1 MREKNIVL
9 VHQALWGQNAKATNI
24 FSVASSRS
32 ITWKIGTVCPFLVHS
47 WTSQNMP
54 TITKRG
60 VYSPVIISIRI
71 PISARAG
78 AQLVSGTGADAA
90 CLPVSVQS
98 HQCQR
103 HRMLSTCESTPRKGP
118 HARGECSQG
127 PRVRLF
133 RAHTCGETLRRM
145 RRDSSK
151 NSRDPV
157 PSPSAT
163 QRSKRLATCS
173 VR

>member
-1 MREKNIVL
+1 MREINIVL
-9 VHQALWGQNAKATNI
+9 VHQALWGQNAKKATNI

-78 AQLVSGTGADAA
+78 AQLASGAGADAA
-90 CLPVSVQS
+90 CLLCLSSLTSVNVTGCS
-98 HQCQR
+98 PRANR
-103 HRMLSTCESTPRKGP
+103 HRVRGLMRAEIVRRDRGSDCSAHI
-118 HARGECSQG
+118 HAA
-127 PRVRLF
+127 RLF
-133 RAHTCGETLRRM
+133 DECGETLRRT
-145 RRDSSK
+145 RETPPPRLLPHRD
-151 NSRDPV
+151 
-157 PSPSAT
+157 
-163 QRSKRLATCS
+163 QRG
-173 VR
+173 